1 MKKLL
6 NPFVWY
12 SGEKTLAAGAVG
24 LLASV
29 LVARWGGATFRGVVS
44 SGYGALSAGQLLGQA
59 VAGWLVLSALLYGAA
74 RIFSKSR
81 VRVVDLFGNQLFA
94 RLALLPLTCLGA
106 LPCIRRAT
114 ERLAA
119 VAPEQ
124 IVSIAP
130 EMLPMLAFGL
140 VSLALLVAFFAWSW
154 LGFSVAA
161 NLRGGKAAG
170 IYVVCY
176 LLAEVLAGCCTS
188 AIAGW

>member
-29 LVARWGGATFRGVVS
+29 LVARWGGVTFRGVVS
-44 SGYGALSAGQLLGQA
+44 SGYGALSVGQLLGQA
-59 VAGWLVLSALLYGAA
+59 VAGWLALSALLYGAA

-81 VRVVDLFGNQLFA
+81 VRAVDLFGNQLFA
-94 RLALLPLTCLGA
+94 RLAMLPVVCLAA
-106 LPCIRRAT
+106 LPGIRRAT

-119 VAPEQ
+119 MAPEQ
-124 IVSIAP
+124 VAP
-130 EMLPMLAFGL
+130 VTPELLPMLAFGL
-140 VSLALLVAFFAWSW
+140 AALALLVGFFAWSW
-154 LGFSVAA
+154 SGFSVAA

-170 IYVVCY
+170 VYVVCY
-176 LLAEVLAGCCTS
+176 LLAEVLAGWCTS